1 VTLDQGYLFWKILP
15 LKGEGGIEM
24 NEKKKE
30 RPTGRKEEK
39 EKKKCCKEEKKGYSQ
54 KERMIRWK
62 IPFGG
67 GMVIF

>member
-15 LKGEGGIEM
+15 LKGEGGMEM

-39 EKKKCCKEEKKGYSQ
+39 EKKKCCKEEKKGTLR
-54 KERMIRWK
+54 KK
-62 IPFGG
+62 G
-67 GMVIF
+67 